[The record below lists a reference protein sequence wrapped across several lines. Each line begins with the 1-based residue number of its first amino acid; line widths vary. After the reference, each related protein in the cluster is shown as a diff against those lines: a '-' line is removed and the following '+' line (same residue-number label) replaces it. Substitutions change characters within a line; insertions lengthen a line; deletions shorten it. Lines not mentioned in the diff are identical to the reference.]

1 MNTDN
6 LICYKSMP
14 EWTNDTLPRAFQNKH
29 NTKVGTWAKL
39 SVFSGKLKYYAMDED
54 GEVTDTF
61 VFDSESDVPFVEPQA
76 WHKVESLSDDLRCQL
91 SFYCLPDD
99 YYQKKYSLSATHSE
113 VIETLQRMKSAG
125 VNLDGVSALDMGCG
139 GGRNVLYL
147 QRHGFDVTA
156 LDRNAT
162 AIGKLQTIIEQE
174 NLEHITAKIA
184 DLHQVDELALTEQ
197 YDLAISTVVLM
208 FLDADKVPTVID
220 TMQQHTKVGGYN
232 LIVCAID
239 SEDYPYANYQG
250 LLPFQ
255 FGLQAGEL
263 SDYYQGWNI
272 VKYNEDVG
280 HLHRLDNEGNPI
292 ALRFA
297 TLIAQKQ

>member
-1 MNTDN
+1 
-6 LICYKSMP
+6 MP
-14 EWTNDTLPRAFQNKH
+14 TWDSNSLPTAFRKQH

-39 SVFSGKLKYYAMDED
+39 TILSGKLKYYAMDD
-54 GEVTDTF
+54 SGKITDTF
-61 VFDSESDVPFVEPQA
+61 VFDNNSKIPFIEPQA
-76 WHKVESLSDDLRCQL
+76 WHKVEPLTNDLQCQL
-91 SFYCLPDD
+91 AFYCQPDD
-99 YYQKKYSLSATHSE
+99 FYQKKYNLSATHSE
-113 VIETLQRMKSAG
+113 VIETLQLMKSAG
-125 VNLDGVSALDMGCG
+125 VNLEGVSALDMGCG
-139 GGRNVLYL
+139 GGRNALFL

-162 AIGKLQTIIEQE
+162 AIDKLQTIIEQE
-174 NLEHITAKIA
+174 NLEHITAKVA
-184 DLHQVDELALTEQ
+184 NLHQVDELGLTEQ

-208 FLDADKVPTVID
+208 FLDADKVPAVID

-255 FGLQAGEL
+255 FGLKTGEL

-297 TLIAQKQ
+297 TLIAQKK